1 MRLSDIWS
9 SMSSNVGGW
18 RSDSKHWRAL
28 VLSWVTAAILPPR
41 YKQIQGFPWCCG
53 GDSRKC
59 IGKRHLHR
67 PAGALRIRLAA
78 LPTPELW
85 GLYRRPAG
93 CRVCGSLGLVIA
105 RTSNTTSLV
114 NTRRGFLGASRA
126 DCWCGDTCPELEL
139 GRFSNQLSTGGEG
152 VARRKLVY
160 RWAGVGHGQARA
172 GGGGRGQ
179 MTCGPR
185 VDSRIRKNRAIH
197 MGKPAV
203 RDISPESLPLKSK
216 TCGPEIP
223 RSRPSEWL
231 RVWFRWRR
239 RGRRRSRGVR

>member
-1 MRLSDIWS
+1 MRRGATAGNWASVMEFRRSRKSDMRLSDIWS

-85 GLYRRPAG
+85 ASYRRPAC

-105 RTSNTTSLV
+105 RTFNTTSPL
-114 NTRRGFLGASRA
+114 NTGRGFLGLA
-126 DCWCGDTCPELEL
+126 
-139 GRFSNQLSTGGEG
+139 
-152 VARRKLVY
+152 
-160 RWAGVGHGQARA
+160 VGQPG
-172 GGGGRGQ
+172 
-179 MTCGPR
+179 
-185 VDSRIRKNRAIH
+185 
-197 MGKPAV
+197 
-203 RDISPESLPLKSK
+203 
-216 TCGPEIP
+216 
-223 RSRPSEWL
+223 
-231 RVWFRWRR
+231 
-239 RGRRRSRGVR
+239 